1 MPSCPCTRNT
11 TSWASGSTVSRPLLK
26 GPKGRRAKV
35 VAKMVARDLLEGR
48 VAANGSLQSRT
59 GEIMEQK
66 VTEATLPFLHPQVVA
81 AVAEAV
87 EAAEAMVDVEPV
99 EAVAAMVAALTATVG
114 EVAIVA
120 STVGTAPTEAME
132 ELAVEAANQG
142 CMVAKVV
149 AMAQL
154 LDRTPVAKATAL
166 TKCGNS

>member
-1 MPSCPCTRNT
+1 
-11 TSWASGSTVSRPLLK
+11 
-26 GPKGRRAKV
+26 
-35 VAKMVARDLLEGR
+35 MVARDLLEGR